1 VSSNDRSLER
11 VEPEGRADLPLR
23 SNAPPRA
30 EYGARPNA
38 GHPRPLG
45 QAHDEETLDVRRV
58 IWGLMRRRR
67 QILAVAVL
75 VLIPAAIATALA
87 ERLYRS
93 SAMVQIDPEPMQ
105 VLPYREFDLPSLTP
119 NYEMFMKSQEQILR
133 GTALISRVAGRLRSE
148 LGPEA
153 GTLESE
159 VPNLSGRLWL
169 QRIENTQIFR
179 LGYVAT
185 QPDVAARVAN
195 IYAEEYLKQHFDAR
209 QQTREKAKQQLEAE
223 LRALEE
229 GVRNSDRELVSYAQA
244 HGISTAENARSLIQE
259 KLATLSTQLTEVEA
273 EVFAARSRLDSLGKA
288 SVAQFPEALTTPVIL
303 GLVSRLTSLEAEK
316 TALRATFGPNW
327 GAVVQKDK
335 EMALA
340 REQLEREKSAAIE
353 QARQQALL
361 EIRTAEHK
369 RALIAGSTAEQQQ
382 VANRLDTATLQ
393 YNMIKG
399 EADKNRKLYDG
410 VLEQLKK
417 TSLTSGMEFGGFR
430 VIEQALPP
438 RSVDSPRPLWN
449 LSLAAILGLA
459 LGMCIAFVRDY
470 WDTSVA
476 TVEDVEQLELLPV
489 LGTLPLVQM
498 PSPPR
503 HLLGRVRRRLP
514 AAAREAGISL
524 ASREDPGA
532 NQLAAAAID
541 LPANPMAAEDVRTIC
556 ASLLLSRSGRPP
568 RTLLITSAAPG
579 EGKTTLAAAL
589 AQTLADTGAGTLLV
603 DCDVRRGR
611 LGSIFDITTDGG
623 LTLYLAGHVAPAPTI
638 HATANDN
645 LFVVTA
651 GPSAPNP
658 PALLG
663 SDRMK
668 SFLTEMTSSF
678 QFVILDAPPVMPLAD
693 ARVLAQMV
701 EGVVLIV
708 RTGRASKSMIRRA
721 CLFLE
726 SAGGTVLGA
735 VLNGVDDRG
744 PDSPYHY
751 YRDYYKN

>member
-1 VSSNDRSLER
+1 MPPDEDDTLEIR
-11 VEPEGRADLPLR
+11 RL
-23 SNAPPRA
+23 
-30 EYGARPNA
+30 
-38 GHPRPLG
+38 
-45 QAHDEETLDVRRV
+45 VR
-58 IWGLMRRRR
+58 GLAKRRW
-67 QILAVAVL
+67 QILAVAGL
-75 VLIPAAIATALA
+75 VVVPVAIATALA
-87 ERLYRS
+87 ERLYRA
-93 SAMVQIDPEPMQ
+93 SAMVQIDPEPVQ

-133 GTALISRVAGRLRSE
+133 GSALISRVGARLRSE
-148 LGPEA
+148 SVPDAGDLTSEA
-153 GTLESE
+153 G
-159 VPNLSGRLWL
+159 NLDTRLWL
-169 QRIENTQIFR
+169 QRIENTQIFK
-179 LGYVAT
+179 LGYVA
-185 QPDVAARVAN
+185 PHPAVAAKVAN
-195 IYAEEYLKQHFDAR
+195 IYAEEYLKLHFDNR

-229 GVRNSDRELVSYAQA
+229 GVRDSDRELVSYAQA
-244 HGISTAENARSLIQE
+244 HGISPAENARSLIQD
-259 KLATLSTQLTEVEA
+259 KLATLSTQLTDVEA
-273 EVFAARSRLDSLGKA
+273 EAFAARSRLGSLKQA
-288 SVAQFPEALTTPVIL
+288 SVDRFPEKLTTTVIS
-303 GLVSRLTSLEAEK
+303 GLVARLTSLEAEK
-316 TALRATFGPNW
+316 AALRATFGPNW

-335 EMALA
+335 EMALV

-353 QARQQALL
+353 QARQQALM
-361 EIRTAEHK
+361 EIRSAEHK

-430 VIEQALPP
+430 VVEQALPP
-438 RSVDSPRPLWN
+438 GSVDSPRPLWN
-449 LSLAAILGLA
+449 LSLAAMLGLA
-459 LGMCIAFVRDY
+459 LGICIALARDY

-476 TVEDVEQLELLPV
+476 TVEEVEQLDLLPV

-498 PSPPR
+498 PSAPR
-503 HLLGRVRRRLP
+503 HLIERVRRKR
-514 AAAREAGISL
+514 
-524 ASREDPGA
+524 PGA
-532 NQLAAAAID
+532 AHQTTTALARQGGTGGMQQSAAAID
-541 LPANPMAAEDVRTIC
+541 LPANPMAAEDMRTIC

-568 RTLLITSAAPG
+568 RTLLVTSAAPG
-579 EGKTTLAAAL
+579 EGKTTMAAAL

-611 LGSIFDITTDGG
+611 LDSIFSVSTDGG
-623 LTLYLAGHVAPAPTI
+623 LTLYLAGHLSSAPTI

-645 LFVVTA
+645 LHVVTA

-668 SFLTEMTSSF
+668 SFLTEMTSAY

-693 ARVLAQMV
+693 ARVLARMV
-701 EGVVLIV
+701 EGIVLVV
-708 RTGRASKSMIRRA
+708 RAGRAPKSMIRRA

-726 SAGGTVLGA
+726 AAGGTVLGA
-735 VLNGVDDRG
+735 VLNGMDEHG
-744 PDSPYHY
+744 PDSPYRY
-751 YRDYYKN
+751 YRDYYKH